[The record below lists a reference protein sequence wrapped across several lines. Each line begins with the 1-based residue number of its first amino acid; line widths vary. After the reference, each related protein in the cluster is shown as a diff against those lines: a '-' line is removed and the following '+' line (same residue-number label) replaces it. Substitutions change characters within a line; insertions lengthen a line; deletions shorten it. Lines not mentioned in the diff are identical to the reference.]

1 MEGERQHHHNND
13 LERWR
18 FRDSGGFL
26 SSDHNN
32 ILFPKGFPAA
42 AGNYIRP
49 PPSSFTHLNNN
60 QFILPYDN
68 KPVFSTPSYLEEWG
82 DKFRINPNSL
92 RVSNDALFQ
101 VNPYPARDPGFS
113 LNPTPRSVYN
123 DDLET
128 MFNRMSL
135 LSSGGNDRFRTFP
148 CGNMRKG
155 FGLAGNPNTNSS
167 SSSSNNNRS
176 TRFVGG
182 GFVSPPHPPPPR
194 NTSSSGSGRGERC
207 YKFTSVEEV
216 RGKIVAVTKEQQS
229 CRVLQQKL
237 GEGRPE
243 DVEMIFSEVKD
254 HVCELM
260 VDQSG
265 NYLVQK
271 LFQACNTQQMTQLLL
286 EVVKDGCRLLAICL
300 DMHGTRAMQTML
312 RHLTTADQRGLV
324 VGALRHVTVTLTKSV
339 NGHHVIQHC
348 IKFFSNEEKKQI
360 LNVVANNCLS
370 IATDKSGCCVLQHCV
385 ENADVQSRE
394 RLVAEIIV
402 NSLVLS
408 EHPYG
413 NYVVQN
419 IVGLKNPQCTGEIVN
434 QLAGSFVGLSMD
446 KYGSN
451 VVEKCLKESEERQ
464 ANRIIQEIIYSPH
477 FLMVLQDPFGN
488 YVVQSALSISKGGLL
503 HEMVD
508 IINMH
513 YTSLQSHPHGKRV
526 LAKTRGNKLRL

>member
-1 MEGERQHHHNND
+1 MEGERQRHHNNND

-18 FRDSGGFL
+18 FRDSGGRFL
-26 SSDHNN
+26 SSDHNNN
-32 ILFPKGFPAA
+32 ILFPKGFPAAA

-49 PPSSFTHLNNN
+49 PPSSFSHLNSN

-68 KPVFSTPSYLEEWG
+68 KPMFSTPSYLEDWG
-82 DKFRINPNSL
+82 DDKFHINPNNL
-92 RVSNDALFQ
+92 RASNDALFQ
-101 VNPYPARDPGFS
+101 VNPPYLARDPGFS
-113 LNPTPRSVYN
+113 LNPTLRSVYS

-135 LSSGGNDRFRTFP
+135 LSSGNL
-148 CGNMRKG
+148 RKG
-155 FGLAGNPNTNSS
+155 FGLAGGNPNTNNNNN
-167 SSSSNNNRS
+167 NNNRS
-176 TRFVGG
+176 TRFVG
-182 GFVSPPHPPPPR
+182 
-194 NTSSSGSGRGERC
+194 NTSSSGGGGGRGERC

-216 RGKIVAVTKEQQS
+216 RGKIVAATKEQQS

-271 LFQACNTQQMTQLLL
+271 LFQACNAQQMTQLLL
-286 EVVKDGCRLLAICL
+286 EVVKDGCQLLAICL

-348 IKFFSNEEKKQI
+348 IKFFSNDEKK
-360 LNVVANNCLS
+360 
-370 IATDKSGCCVLQHCV
+370 HCV

-419 IVGLKNPQCTGEIVN
+419 IVGLKNPKCTGEIVN